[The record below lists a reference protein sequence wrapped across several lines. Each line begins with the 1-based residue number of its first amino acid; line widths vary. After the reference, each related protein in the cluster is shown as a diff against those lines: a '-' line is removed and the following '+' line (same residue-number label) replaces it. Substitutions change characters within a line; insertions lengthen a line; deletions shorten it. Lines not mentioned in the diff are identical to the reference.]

1 MFPCLLYDVAIT
13 LTNIKLDWQALQPNN
28 APYQALFNSVAELSP
43 ITMDV
48 VQPRLHNGLSLFCQT
63 SLRQPFMLLKAE
75 ESDVYLSLLSD
86 AISSLLPKDCPDIGG
101 YYQIEHQTMTW
112 HSSGEGLFAPTKR
125 VAYREWIEPEQLF
138 GNLYTYQEVIQLQPG
153 LIHQVNGGV
162 LVLPLRT
169 LLSQPLMWVRLKQM
183 IIQRRFDW
191 LSHDENRSLPLP
203 IPSMELDLRLVLV
216 GDRLSL
222 EELQAIE
229 PELASSA
236 LYGEFELDM
245 PFHEEDDLAVWCR
258 YVNGIIQQQNLPPL
272 SADAWPELIKLA
284 VRYTEDQCR
293 LPLDMQWLQQKLAAA
308 ANYHQEQQITQ
319 HSLQQA
325 ENNRIWRHGY
335 LAERSMDE
343 ILKGQVLI
351 HTQGSV
357 IGQINGLSVLE
368 YPGHP
373 TPLGEPSRISCVAH
387 LGDGEFVDVERKV
400 ELGGNIHA
408 KGMMIMQAYL
418 ISELKL
424 DQPQPFSASIVFE
437 QSYGE
442 IDGDSASLAELCAL
456 ISTLS
461 QQPIDQQIAV
471 TGAVDQ
477 FGYVQPIGGV
487 NEKIEGFFRICR
499 HRELTGHQGVIIP
512 VANIQHLCLNQDVI
526 NAVKNGQF
534 HIWAVEHVSEA
545 ASLLTGMLYYDPHD
559 PDLQEHDQQNDLQKE
574 HLLAMIRERITQANI
589 QERPRLPWFLRW
601 LG

>member
-1 MFPCLLYDVAIT
+1 M
-13 LTNIKLDWQALQPNN
+13 TNIKLDWQALQPNN
-28 APYQALFNSVAELSP
+28 APYQALFNSIAELVP
-43 ITMDV
+43 ITVDV
-48 VQPRLHNGLSLFCQT
+48 VQPRLHSGLSLFCQA

-75 ESDVYLSLLSD
+75 ESDVYLSLLSNTV
-86 AISSLLPKDCPDIGG
+86 SSLLPENRPNIGG
-101 YYQIEHQTMTW
+101 YYQIEHQTITW
-112 HSSGEGLFAPTKR
+112 HASGEGIFAPTER

-138 GNLYTYQEVIQLQPG
+138 GNVYTHQGILQLQPG
-153 LIHQVNGGV
+153 LIHQVNGGI
-162 LVLPLRT
+162 LILPLRT

-203 IPSMELDLRLVLV
+203 IPSMELDLRLILV

-245 PFHEEDDLAVWCR
+245 PFHAEDDLTRWCQ

-272 SADAWPELIKLA
+272 SSDAWPELIKLA
-284 VRYTEDQCR
+284 TRYTEDQFR
-293 LPLDMQWLQQKLAAA
+293 LPLDLQWIQQKLAAA
-308 ANYHQEQQITQ
+308 ANYQQEKQISK

-325 ENNRIWRHGY
+325 EDNRIWRHSY
-335 LAERSMDE
+335 LAERSIDE
-343 ILKGQVLI
+343 MLKGQILI

-373 TPLGEPSRISCVAH
+373 DPIGEPSRISCVAH
-387 LGDGEFVDVERKV
+387 LGDGEFTDVERKV

-424 DQPQPFSASIVFE
+424 EQPQPFSASIVFE

-442 IDGDSASLAELCAL
+442 VDGDSASLAELCAL
-456 ISTLS
+456 ISALS

-487 NEKIEGFFRICR
+487 NEKIEGFFRICHYR
-499 HRELTGHQGVIIP
+499 GLTGHQGVIIP
-512 VANIQHLCLNQDVI
+512 TANVQHLCLNQDVI
-526 NAVKNGQF
+526 DAVKNEQF
-534 HIWAVEHVSEA
+534 HIWAVEHVSETI
-545 ASLLTGMLYYDPHD
+545 SLLTGIPYYDP
-559 PDLQEHDQQNDLQKE
+559 QKE
-574 HLLAMIRERITQANI
+574 HLLAIIRERITQANI

-601 LG
+601 LD

>member
-1 MFPCLLYDVAIT
+1 M
-13 LTNIKLDWQALQPNN
+13 TNIKLDWQALQPNN

-48 VQPRLHNGLSLFCQT
+48 AQPRLHSGLSLFCQA

-75 ESDVYLSLLSD
+75 ESDVYLSLLSNTV
-86 AISSLLPKDCPDIGG
+86 SSLLPESCPNIGG
-101 YYQIEHQTMTW
+101 YYQIEHQTITL
-112 HSSGEGLFAPTKR
+112 HSSGEGTFAPTER

-138 GNLYTYQEVIQLQPG
+138 GNVYTHQGILQLQPG
-153 LIHQVNGGV
+153 LIHQVNGGI
-162 LVLPLRT
+162 LILPLRT

-203 IPSMELDLRLVLV
+203 IPPMELDLRLILV

-229 PELASSA
+229 PELTSNA

-245 PFHEEDDLAVWCR
+245 PFHAEDDLTIWCQ

-284 VRYTEDQCR
+284 TRYTEDQFR
-293 LPLDMQWLQQKLAAA
+293 LPLDLPWIQQKLAAA
-308 ANYHQEQQITQ
+308 ANYQQEKQITR

-325 ENNRIWRHGY
+325 EDNRTWRHGY
-335 LAERSMDE
+335 LAERSVDE
-343 ILKGQVLI
+343 ILKGQILI

-373 TPLGEPSRISCVAH
+373 EPMGEPSRISCVAH
-387 LGDGEFVDVERKV
+387 LGDGEFIDVERKV

-424 DQPQPFSASIVFE
+424 DQPLPFSASIVFE
-437 QSYGE
+437 QSYSE
-442 IDGDSASLAELCAL
+442 VDGDSASLAELCAL
-456 ISTLS
+456 ISALS

-487 NEKIEGFFRICR
+487 NEKIEGFFRICHYR
-499 HRELTGHQGVIIP
+499 GLTGRQGVIIP
-512 VANIQHLCLNQDVI
+512 TTNVQHLCLNQDVI
-526 NAVKNGQF
+526 DAVKNEQF
-534 HIWAVEHVSEA
+534 HIWPVEHVSEA
-545 ASLLTGMLYYDPHD
+545 VSLLTGIPYYDP
-559 PDLQEHDQQNDLQKE
+559 QKE
-574 HLLAMIRERITQANI
+574 HLLAMICERIAQANI

-601 LG
+601 LD

>member
-1 MFPCLLYDVAIT
+1 M
-13 LTNIKLDWQALQPNN
+13 TNIKLDWQALQPNN
-28 APYQALFNSVAELSP
+28 APYQALFNSVAELPS
-43 ITMDV
+43 ITMDE
-48 VQPRLHNGLSLFCQT
+48 VQPRLYSGLSLFCQT

-75 ESDVYLSLLSD
+75 ESDAYLSLLSD
-86 AISSLLPKDCPDIGG
+86 TISSLLPENLPENRPSIGG
-101 YYQIEHQTMTW
+101 YYHIEHQTIIW
-112 HSSGEGLFAPTKR
+112 HPSEEGLFAPTKR

-138 GNLYTYQEVIQLQPG
+138 GNIYTHQGVLQLQPG
-153 LIHQVNGGV
+153 LIHQVNGGI
-162 LVLPLRT
+162 LILPLRT

-183 IIQRRFDW
+183 IVQRRFDW

-203 IPSMELDLRLVLV
+203 IPSMELDLRLLLV

-222 EELQAIE
+222 EELQSIE
-229 PELASSA
+229 PELANNA

-258 YVNGIIQQQNLPPL
+258 YVNEITRQQNFPPL
-272 SADAWPELIKLA
+272 STDAWPELIKLA
-284 VRYTEDQCR
+284 ARYTEDQFQ
-293 LPLDMQWLQQKLAAA
+293 LPLDIQWIQQKLEAA
-308 ANYHQEQQITQ
+308 ANYHQENQITKY
-319 HSLQQA
+319 SLQQA
-325 ENNRIWRHGY
+325 EDNRIWRHGY
-335 LAERSMDE
+335 LSERSMDE
-343 ILKGQVLI
+343 ILKGQILI
-351 HTQGSV
+351 RTQGSV

-373 TPLGEPSRISCVAH
+373 EPMGEPSRISCVVH

-442 IDGDSASLAELCAL
+442 VDGDSASLAELCAL
-456 ISTLS
+456 ISALS

-477 FGYVQPIGGV
+477 FGYVQPIGGI
-487 NEKIEGFFRICR
+487 NEKIEGFFRLCNYR
-499 HRELTGHQGVIIP
+499 GLTGHQGVIIP
-512 VANIQHLCLNQDVI
+512 SINIQHLCLNQDVLD
-526 NAVKNGQF
+526 AVQNGQF

-545 ASLLTGMLYYDPHD
+545 ASLLLGIPYYDP
-559 PDLQEHDQQNDLQKE
+559 QKE
-574 HLLAMIRERITQANI
+574 HLLAMIHERITQANI
-589 QERPRLPWFLRW
+589 QERPQFPWFLRW

>member
-1 MFPCLLYDVAIT
+1 M
-13 LTNIKLDWQALQPNN
+13 TNIKLDWQALQPNN
-28 APYQALFNSVAELSP
+28 APYQALFNSVTELSP
-43 ITMDV
+43 ITIDE
-48 VQPRLHNGLSLFCQT
+48 VQPRLHSGLSLFCQAD
-63 SLRQPFMLLKAE
+63 LRQSFMLLKAE

-86 AISSLLPKDCPDIGG
+86 TISSLLPKSRPTIGG
-101 YYQIEHQTMTW
+101 YYQIEHQTITW
-112 HSSGEGLFAPTKR
+112 NSAGEGMFAPTER

-138 GNLYTYQEVIQLQPG
+138 GNIYTYQGVIQLQPG
-153 LIHQVNGGV
+153 LVHQVNGGV

-169 LLSQPLMWVRLKQM
+169 LLAQPLMWVRLKQM

-191 LSHDENRSLPLP
+191 LSHDENRPLP
-203 IPSMELDLRLVLV
+203 FPVPSMELDLRLLLV

-222 EELQAIE
+222 EELQTIE
-229 PELASSA
+229 PELANSA
-236 LYGEFELDM
+236 LYGEFEPDIL
-245 PFHEEDDLAVWCR
+245 FHEEDDLAVWCR
-258 YVNGIIQQQNLPPL
+258 YVNGIIQQKNLPPL
-272 SADAWPELIKLA
+272 STDAWPELLKQAI
-284 VRYTEDQCR
+284 RHTEDQLR
-293 LPLDMQWLQQKLAAA
+293 LPLDIQWLQQKLEAA
-308 ANYHQEQQITQ
+308 ANYQQENQITE

-325 ENNRIWRHGY
+325 EENRAWRHGY

-343 ILKGQVLI
+343 ILKGQILI
-351 HTQGSV
+351 RTQGSV

-373 TPLGEPSRISCVAH
+373 EPMGEPSRISCVAH
-387 LGDGEFVDVERKV
+387 LGDGELIDVERKV

-418 ISELKL
+418 IAELKL

-442 IDGDSASLAELCAL
+442 VDGDSASLAELCCL
-456 ISTLS
+456 ISALS

-487 NEKIEGFFRICR
+487 NEKIEGFFRLCHYR
-499 HRELTGHQGVIIP
+499 KLTGSQGVIIP
-512 VANIQHLCLNQDVI
+512 TSNVQHLCLSQDVV
-526 NAVKNGQF
+526 NAVKNGEF

-545 ASLLTGMLYYDPHD
+545 ASLLTGIPY
-559 PDLQEHDQQNDLQKE
+559 HDQQKE
-574 HLLAMIRERITQANI
+574 HLLAMIYARITQANHH
-589 QERPRLPWFLRW
+589 ERPQLPWFLRW

>member
-1 MFPCLLYDVAIT
+1 M
-13 LTNIKLDWQALQPNN
+13 TNIKLDWQALQPNN

-43 ITMDV
+43 ITIDV
-48 VQPRLHNGLSLFCQT
+48 VQPRLHSGLSLFCQA

-75 ESDVYLSLLSD
+75 ESDTYLSLLSD
-86 AISSLLPKDCPDIGG
+86 TVSSLLPTLPENHSSMGG
-101 YYQIEHQTMTW
+101 YYQVEHQTITW
-112 HSSGEGLFAPTKR
+112 HPSGKGLFAPTER

-138 GNLYTYQEVIQLQPG
+138 GNIYIHQGVIQLQPG

-162 LVLPLRT
+162 LILPLRA
-169 LLSQPLMWVRLKQM
+169 LLSQPLMWMRLKQM

-203 IPSMELDLRLVLV
+203 VPSMALDLRLLLV

-222 EELQAIE
+222 EELQSIE

-236 LYGEFELDM
+236 LYGEFELEM
-245 PFHEEDDLAVWCR
+245 TFHEENDLTVWCQ
-258 YVNGIIQQQNLPPL
+258 YVNGLIQQHNLPSL

-284 VRYTEDQCR
+284 VRYTGDKSQ
-293 LPLDMQWLQQKLAAA
+293 LPLDIQWIQQKLEAAA
-308 ANYHQEQQITQ
+308 GYHQENQITQ
-319 HSLQQA
+319 YSLQQA
-325 ENNRIWRHGY
+325 EDNRIWRHSY
-335 LAERSMDE
+335 LSERSMDE

-351 HTQGSV
+351 RTQGAV

-373 TPLGEPSRISCVAH
+373 DPIGEPSRISCVAH
-387 LGDGEFVDVERKV
+387 LGDGEFIDVERKV
-400 ELGGNIHA
+400 ELGGNLHA

-442 IDGDSASLAELCAL
+442 VDGDSASLAELCAL
-456 ISTLS
+456 ISALS

-477 FGYVQPIGGV
+477 FGYVQAIGGV

-499 HRELTGHQGVIIP
+499 YRGLTGHQGVIIP
-512 VANIQHLCLNQDVI
+512 ATNVQHLCLNEEVI
-526 NAVKNGQF
+526 NAVKKGQF
-534 HIWAVEHVSEA
+534 HIWAVEHVCEA
-545 ASLLTGMLYYDPHD
+545 ASLLTGIPYYDP
-559 PDLQEHDQQNDLQKE
+559 QKE
-574 HLLAMIRERITQANI
+574 HLLALIQERIAQAHI
-589 QERPRLPWFLRW
+589 QERPRFPWFLRW

>member
-1 MFPCLLYDVAIT
+1 MFSFSLYDVAIT

-28 APYQALFNSVAELSP
+28 TPYQALFNSVAELTP
-43 ITMDV
+43 ITVDV
-48 VQPRLHNGLSLFCQT
+48 VQPRLHSGLSLFCQA

-75 ESDVYLSLLSD
+75 ESDAYLSLLSNT
-86 AISSLLPKDCPDIGG
+86 ISSLLPESRPNIGG
-101 YYQIEHQTMTW
+101 YYQIEHQTITW
-112 HSSGEGLFAPTKR
+112 HSSGEGIFAPTKR

-138 GNLYTYQEVIQLQPG
+138 GNVYTHQGILQLQPG
-153 LIHQVNGGV
+153 LIHQVNGGI
-162 LVLPLRT
+162 LILPLRT

-203 IPSMELDLRLVLV
+203 IPSMELDLRLILV

-229 PELASSA
+229 PDLENSA

-245 PFHEEDDLAVWCR
+245 PFHAADDLTRWCQ

-284 VRYTEDQCR
+284 IRYTEDQFR
-293 LPLDMQWLQQKLAAA
+293 LPLDLQWIQQKLAAA
-308 ANYHQEQQITQ
+308 ANYPQEKQITK

-325 ENNRIWRHGY
+325 EDNRTWRHSY
-335 LAERSMDE
+335 LAERSIDE
-343 ILKGQVLI
+343 ILKGQILI

-373 TPLGEPSRISCVAH
+373 DPMGEPSRISCVAH
-387 LGDGEFVDVERKV
+387 LGDGEFIDVERKV

-424 DQPQPFSASIVFE
+424 EQPQPFSASIVFE
-437 QSYGE
+437 QSYSE
-442 IDGDSASLAELCAL
+442 VDGDSASLAELCAL
-456 ISTLS
+456 ISALS

-487 NEKIEGFFRICR
+487 NEKIESFFRICHYR
-499 HRELTGHQGVIIP
+499 GLTGHQGVIIP
-512 VANIQHLCLNQDVI
+512 TTNVQHLCLNQDVI
-526 NAVKNGQF
+526 DAVKSEQF
-534 HIWAVEHVSEA
+534 HIWAVEHVSETI
-545 ASLLTGMLYYDPHD
+545 SLLTGIPYYDP
-559 PDLQEHDQQNDLQKE
+559 QKE
-574 HLLAMIRERITQANI
+574 HLLAMICERIAQANI

-601 LG
+601 LD

>member
-1 MFPCLLYDVAIT
+1 M
-13 LTNIKLDWQALQPNN
+13 TNIKLDWQALQPNN
-28 APYQALFNSVAELSP
+28 APYEALFNSVTELPP

-48 VQPRLHNGLSLFCQT
+48 VQPRLHSGLSLFCQT
-63 SLRQPFMLLKAE
+63 DLSQSFMLLKAE
-75 ESDVYLSLLSD
+75 ESDAYLSLLSD
-86 AISSLLPKDCPDIGG
+86 AVSSLLPKNYPNVGG
-101 YYQIEHQTMTW
+101 YYQVEHQTITW
-112 HSSGEGLFAPTKR
+112 HPSKEGAFAPTER

-138 GNLYTYQEVIQLQPG
+138 GNIYTHQDTIQLQPG

-162 LVLPLRT
+162 LILPLRT

-183 IIQRRFDW
+183 ITQHRFDW
-191 LSHDENRSLPLP
+191 LSHDETRSLPFP
-203 IPSMELDLRLVLV
+203 VPSMELDLRLLLV

-229 PELASSA
+229 PELANNA
-236 LYGEFELDM
+236 LYGEYELDM
-245 PFHEEDDLAVWCR
+245 PFLEEDDLTTWCSLI
-258 YVNGIIQQQNLPPL
+258 NGIGQQQNLPPL
-272 SADAWPELIKLA
+272 SADAWPELIRQA
-284 VRYTEDQCR
+284 TRYTEDQFR
-293 LPLDMQWLQQKLAAA
+293 LPLDIQWLQQKLKAS
-308 ANYHQEQQITQ
+308 ANHQQQNQITAYA
-319 HSLQQA
+319 LQQA
-325 ENNRIWRHGY
+325 EMNRVWRHSY

-343 ILKGQVLI
+343 ILKGQILVR
-351 HTQGSV
+351 TEGSV

-373 TPLGEPSRISCVAH
+373 EPMGEPSRISCVAH
-387 LGDGEFVDVERKV
+387 LGDGEFIDVERKV

-442 IDGDSASLAELCAL
+442 VDGDSASLAELCAL
-456 ISTLS
+456 ISALA
-461 QQPIDQQIAV
+461 QHPIDQQIAV

-487 NEKIEGFFRICR
+487 NEKIEGFFRIC
-499 HRELTGHQGVIIP
+499 HYRELTGRQGVIIP
-512 VANIQHLCLNQDVI
+512 ASNIQHLCLHQDVVD
-526 NAVKNGQF
+526 AVKNGQF

-545 ASLLTGMLYYDPHD
+545 ASLLTGIPYYDP
-559 PDLQEHDQQNDLQKE
+559 EKE
-574 HLLAMIRERITQANI
+574 HLLAIIYERITQANN

-601 LG
+601 LH

>member
-1 MFPCLLYDVAIT
+1 M
-13 LTNIKLDWQALQPNN
+13 TNIKLDWQALQPNN
-28 APYQALFNSVAELSP
+28 APYQALFNSIAELIP
-43 ITMDV
+43 ITVDV
-48 VQPRLHNGLSLFCQT
+48 VQPRLHSGLSLFCQA

-75 ESDVYLSLLSD
+75 ESDVYLSLLSNTV
-86 AISSLLPKDCPDIGG
+86 SSLLPESRANIGG
-101 YYQIEHQTMTW
+101 YYQIEHQTITW
-112 HSSGEGLFAPTKR
+112 HASGEGIFAPTER

-138 GNLYTYQEVIQLQPG
+138 GNVYTHQGILQLQPG
-153 LIHQVNGGV
+153 LIHQVNGGI
-162 LVLPLRT
+162 LILPLRT

-203 IPSMELDLRLVLV
+203 IPSMELDLRLILV

-245 PFHEEDDLAVWCR
+245 PFHAEDDLTRWCQ

-272 SADAWPELIKLA
+272 SSDAWPELIKLA
-284 VRYTEDQCR
+284 TRYTEDQFR
-293 LPLDMQWLQQKLAAA
+293 LPLDLQWIQQKLAAA
-308 ANYHQEQQITQ
+308 ANYQQEKQISK

-325 ENNRIWRHGY
+325 EDNRIWRHSY
-335 LAERSMDE
+335 LAERSIDE
-343 ILKGQVLI
+343 MLKGQILI

-373 TPLGEPSRISCVAH
+373 DPIGEPSRISCVAH
-387 LGDGEFVDVERKV
+387 LGDGEFTDVERKV

-424 DQPQPFSASIVFE
+424 EQPQPFSASIVFE

-442 IDGDSASLAELCAL
+442 VDGDSASLAELCAL
-456 ISTLS
+456 ISALS

-487 NEKIEGFFRICR
+487 NEKIEGFFRICHYR
-499 HRELTGHQGVIIP
+499 GLTGHQGVIIP
-512 VANIQHLCLNQDVI
+512 TANVQHLCLNQDVI
-526 NAVKNGQF
+526 DAVKNEQF
-534 HIWAVEHVSEA
+534 HIWAVEHVSETI
-545 ASLLTGMLYYDPHD
+545 SLLTGIPYYDP
-559 PDLQEHDQQNDLQKE
+559 QKE
-574 HLLAMIRERITQANI
+574 HLLAIIRERITQANI

-601 LG
+601 LD

>member
-1 MFPCLLYDVAIT
+1 M
-13 LTNIKLDWQALQPNN
+13 TNIKLDWQALQPNN
-28 APYQALFNSVAELSP
+28 APYQALFHSVAELPP
-43 ITMDV
+43 ITMNM
-48 VQPRLHNGLSLFCQT
+48 VQPRLHSGLSLFCQT

-75 ESDVYLSLLSD
+75 ESDVYLSLLSHT
-86 AISSLLPKDCPDIGG
+86 ISSLLPQSHPTVGG
-101 YYQIEHQTMTW
+101 YYQIEHQTITW
-112 HSSGEGLFAPTKR
+112 HSSGEGIFAPTER

-138 GNLYTYQEVIQLQPG
+138 GNVYTYQGVLQLQPG
-153 LIHQVNGGV
+153 LIHQVNGGI
-162 LVLPLRT
+162 LILPLRT

-203 IPSMELDLRLVLV
+203 IPSMELDLRLILV

-229 PELASSA
+229 PELANSA

-245 PFHEEDDLAVWCR
+245 PFHAENDLTIWCQ
-258 YVNGIIQQQNLPPL
+258 YVNGITQQQNLPPL

-284 VRYTEDQCR
+284 TRYTEDQFR
-293 LPLDMQWLQQKLAAA
+293 LPLDIQWIQQKLAAA
-308 ANYHQEQQITQ
+308 ANYQQEKQITK

-325 ENNRIWRHGY
+325 EDNRTWRHGY
-335 LAERSMDE
+335 LAERSIDE
-343 ILKGQVLI
+343 MLKGQILI

-373 TPLGEPSRISCVAH
+373 DPIGEPSRISCVAH
-387 LGDGEFVDVERKV
+387 LGDGEFIDVERKV

-424 DQPQPFSASIVFE
+424 EQPQPFSASIVFE

-442 IDGDSASLAELCAL
+442 VDGDSASLAELCAF
-456 ISTLS
+456 ISALS

-487 NEKIEGFFRICR
+487 NEKIESFFRICHYR
-499 HRELTGHQGVIIP
+499 KLTGHQGVIIP
-512 VANIQHLCLNQDVI
+512 TANVQHLCLNQDVI
-526 NAVKNGQF
+526 DAVKNGQF
-534 HIWAVEHVSEA
+534 HIWAVEHVSETI
-545 ASLLTGMLYYDPHD
+545 SLLTGIPYYDP
-559 PDLQEHDQQNDLQKE
+559 QKE
-574 HLLAMIRERITQANI
+574 HLLAMICERIAQAHI
-589 QERPRLPWFLRW
+589 QERPQLPWFLRW

>member
-1 MFPCLLYDVAIT
+1 MFVHCLILYNKYFLLLDDVAIT

-28 APYQALFNSVAELSP
+28 TPYEAFFNSVSELP
-43 ITMDV
+43 FITMNE
-48 VQPRLHNGLSLFCQT
+48 VQSRLHSSLSLFCQAD
-63 SLRQPFMLLKAE
+63 LRQPFMLLKAE
-75 ESDVYLSLLSD
+75 ESDAYLSYLSN
-86 AISSLLPKDCPDIGG
+86 AVSSLLPKKNGNIGG
-101 YYQIEHQTMTW
+101 YYQIKHRTITW
-112 HSSGEGLFAPTKR
+112 HSSGEGSFAPTER
-125 VAYREWIEPEQLF
+125 VAYREWIESEQLF
-138 GNLYTYQEVIQLQPG
+138 GNIYTHQDTFQLQPG

-162 LVLPLRT
+162 LVLSLRT

-191 LSHDENRSLPLP
+191 LSHDENRSLPFP
-203 IPSMELDLRLVLV
+203 IPSMELNLRLILV

-222 EELQAIE
+222 EELQSIE
-229 PELASSA
+229 PELANNA

-245 PFHEEDDLAVWCR
+245 PLYGEDELTVWCR
-258 YVNGIIQQQNLPPL
+258 YVNGITQQQNLLPL
-272 SADAWPELIKLA
+272 SADAWPELLKQA
-284 VRYTEDQCR
+284 ARYTEDQFR
-293 LPLDMQWLQQKLAAA
+293 LPLDIQWLQQKLEAA
-308 ANYHQEQQITQ
+308 ANYQQENQLTAD
-319 HSLQQA
+319 SLQQA
-325 ENNRIWRHGY
+325 EENRIWRHSY
-335 LAERSMDE
+335 LSERSMDE
-343 ILKGQVLI
+343 MLKGQILI
-351 HTQGSV
+351 RTKGSV

-373 TPLGEPSRISCVAH
+373 DPIGEPSRISCVAH
-387 LGDGEFVDVERKV
+387 LGDGEFIDVERKV

-442 IDGDSASLAELCAL
+442 VDGDSASLAELCAL

-461 QQPIDQQIAV
+461 QHPIDQQIAV

-487 NEKIEGFFRICR
+487 NEKIEGFFRVC
-499 HRELTGHQGVIIP
+499 HYRELTGYQGVIIP
-512 VANIQHLCLNQDVI
+512 ASNVQHLCLNQDVI
-526 NAVKNGQF
+526 DAVKNGQF

-545 ASLLTGMLYYDPHD
+545 ASLLTGIPYYDP
-559 PDLQEHDQQNDLQKE
+559 EKE
-574 HLLAMIRERITQANI
+574 HLLAIIYERITQANN

>member
-28 APYQALFNSVAELSP
+28 APYQALFNSVAELPP
-43 ITMDV
+43 ITMDM
-48 VQPRLHNGLSLFCQT
+48 VQPRLYSGLSIFCQT
-63 SLRQPFMLLKAE
+63 PLRQPLMLLKAE
-75 ESDVYLSLLSD
+75 ESDIYLSLLSD
-86 AISSLLPKDCPDIGG
+86 TIPSLLPENRPNIGG
-101 YYQIEHQTMTW
+101 YYQIEHQTITW
-112 HSSGEGLFAPTKR
+112 HPSGEGLFAPTER

-138 GNLYTYQEVIQLQPG
+138 GNVYTYQGTLQLQPG
-153 LIHQVNGGV
+153 LIHQVNGGI
-162 LVLPLRT
+162 LILPLRT

-191 LSHDENRSLPLP
+191 LSHDENRALPLP
-203 IPSMELDLRLVLV
+203 IPAMELDLRLILV

-236 LYGEFELDM
+236 LYGEFELDI
-245 PFHEEDDLAVWCR
+245 PVLAEDDLAVWCR

-272 SADAWPELIKLA
+272 STDAWPELIKLA
-284 VRYTEDQCR
+284 TRYTEDQFR
-293 LPLDMQWLQQKLAAA
+293 LPLDIQWLQQKLEAA
-308 ANYHQEQQITQ
+308 ANYQQENRITQ
-319 HSLQQA
+319 HALQQA
-325 ENNRIWRHGY
+325 EDNRNWRHGY
-335 LAERSMDE
+335 LAERSTEE
-343 ILKGQVLI
+343 ILKGQILI
-351 HTQGSV
+351 NTQGSV

-373 TPLGEPSRISCVAH
+373 DPIGEPSRISCVAH
-387 LGDGEFVDVERKV
+387 LGDGEFIDVERKV

-424 DQPQPFSASIVFE
+424 EQPQPFSASIVFE

-442 IDGDSASLAELCAL
+442 VDGDSASLAELCAL
-456 ISTLS
+456 ISALS

-487 NEKIEGFFRICR
+487 NEKIEGFFRICHYR
-499 HRELTGHQGVIIP
+499 GLTGHQGVIIP
-512 VANIQHLCLNQDVI
+512 TTNIQHLCLNQDVI
-526 NAVKNGQF
+526 DAVKDEQF
-534 HIWAVEHVSEA
+534 HIWAVKHVSEA
-545 ASLLTGMLYYDPHD
+545 ASLLTGIPYYDP
-559 PDLQEHDQQNDLQKE
+559 QKE
-574 HLLAMIRERITQANI
+574 HLLAMIRELITQANT

>member
-1 MFPCLLYDVAIT
+1 MFPFSLYDVAIT

-28 APYQALFNSVAELSP
+28 APYQALFNSVAELTP
-43 ITMDV
+43 ITVDV
-48 VQPRLHNGLSLFCQT
+48 VQPRLHSGLSLFCQS

-75 ESDVYLSLLSD
+75 ESDVYLSFLSNT
-86 AISSLLPKDCPDIGG
+86 ISSLLPESYPNIGG
-101 YYQIEHQTMTW
+101 YYQIEHQTITW
-112 HSSGEGLFAPTKR
+112 HSSGEGIFAPTER

-138 GNLYTYQEVIQLQPG
+138 GNVYTHQGILQLQPG
-153 LIHQVNGGV
+153 LIHQVNGGI
-162 LVLPLRT
+162 LILPLRT

-203 IPSMELDLRLVLV
+203 IPSMELDLRLILV

-222 EELQAIE
+222 EELQATE

-245 PFHEEDDLAVWCR
+245 SFHAEDDLTIWCQ

-284 VRYTEDQCR
+284 TRYTEDQFR
-293 LPLDMQWLQQKLAAA
+293 LPLDIQWIQQKLAAA
-308 ANYHQEQQITQ
+308 ANYQQEKQITK

-325 ENNRIWRHGY
+325 EDNRTWRHSY
-335 LAERSMDE
+335 LAERSIDE
-343 ILKGQVLI
+343 ILKGQILI
-351 HTQGSV
+351 RTQGSV

-373 TPLGEPSRISCVAH
+373 DPMGEPSRISCVAH
-387 LGDGEFVDVERKV
+387 LGDGEFIDVERKV

-424 DQPQPFSASIVFE
+424 EQPQPFSASIVFE

-442 IDGDSASLAELCAL
+442 VDGDSASLAELCAL
-456 ISTLS
+456 ISALS

-487 NEKIEGFFRICR
+487 NEKIESFFRICHYR
-499 HRELTGHQGVIIP
+499 GLTGHQGVIIP
-512 VANIQHLCLNQDVI
+512 TANVQHLCLNQDVI
-526 NAVKNGQF
+526 DAVKNEQF
-534 HIWAVEHVSEA
+534 HIWAVEHVSETI
-545 ASLLTGMLYYDPHD
+545 SLLTGIPYCDP
-559 PDLQEHDQQNDLQKE
+559 QKE
-574 HLLAMIRERITQANI
+574 HLLAMICERIVQANI

-601 LG
+601 LD

>member
-1 MFPCLLYDVAIT
+1 M
-13 LTNIKLDWQALQPNN
+13 TNIKLDWQALQPNN

-43 ITMDV
+43 ITIDV
-48 VQPRLHNGLSLFCQT
+48 VQPRLHSGLSLFCQT

-75 ESDVYLSLLSD
+75 ESDVYLSLLSNT
-86 AISSLLPKDCPDIGG
+86 ISSLLPESHPNIGG
-101 YYQIEHQTMTW
+101 YYQIEHQTITW
-112 HSSGEGLFAPTKR
+112 HSSGEGIFAPTER

-138 GNLYTYQEVIQLQPG
+138 GNVYTHQGILQLQPG
-153 LIHQVNGGV
+153 LIHQVNGGI
-162 LVLPLRT
+162 LILPLRT

-191 LSHDENRSLPLP
+191 LSHDENRPLPLP
-203 IPSMELDLRLVLV
+203 IPSMELDLRLILV

-229 PELASSA
+229 PELASNA

-245 PFHEEDDLAVWCR
+245 PFHAEDDLTIWCQ

-284 VRYTEDQCR
+284 TRYTEDQFR
-293 LPLDMQWLQQKLAAA
+293 LPLDIQWVQQKLEAA
-308 ANYHQEQQITQ
+308 ANYQQEKQITK

-325 ENNRIWRHGY
+325 EDNRIWRHGY
-335 LAERSMDE
+335 LAERSINE
-343 ILKGQVLI
+343 ILQGQILI
-351 HTQGSV
+351 RTQGSV

-373 TPLGEPSRISCVAH
+373 DPMGEPSRISCVAH
-387 LGDGEFVDVERKV
+387 LGDGEFIDVERKV

-424 DQPQPFSASIVFE
+424 EQPQPFSASIVFE

-442 IDGDSASLAELCAL
+442 VDGDSASLAELCAL
-456 ISTLS
+456 ISALS

-487 NEKIEGFFRICR
+487 NEKIESFFRICHYR
-499 HRELTGHQGVIIP
+499 GLTGHQGVIIP
-512 VANIQHLCLNQDVI
+512 ATNVQHLCLNQDVI
-526 NAVKNGQF
+526 DAVKNGQF
-534 HIWAVEHVSEA
+534 HIWAVEHVSETI
-545 ASLLTGMLYYDPHD
+545 SLLTGIPYYDP
-559 PDLQEHDQQNDLQKE
+559 QKE
-574 HLLAMIRERITQANI
+574 HLLAMICERIAQANI

>member
-1 MFPCLLYDVAIT
+1 M
-13 LTNIKLDWQALQPNN
+13 TNIKLDWQALQPNN
-28 APYQALFNSVAELSP
+28 TPYQALFNSVAELTP
-43 ITMDV
+43 ITVDV
-48 VQPRLHNGLSLFCQT
+48 VQPRLHSGLSLFCQA

-75 ESDVYLSLLSD
+75 ESDAYLSLLSNT
-86 AISSLLPKDCPDIGG
+86 ISSLLPESRPNIGG
-101 YYQIEHQTMTW
+101 YYQIEHQTITW
-112 HSSGEGLFAPTKR
+112 HSSGEGIFAPTKR

-138 GNLYTYQEVIQLQPG
+138 GNVYTHQGILQLQPG
-153 LIHQVNGGV
+153 LIHQVNGGI
-162 LVLPLRT
+162 LILPLRT

-203 IPSMELDLRLVLV
+203 IPSMELDLRLILV

-229 PELASSA
+229 PDLENSA

-245 PFHEEDDLAVWCR
+245 PFHAADDLTRWCQ

-284 VRYTEDQCR
+284 IRYTEDQFR
-293 LPLDMQWLQQKLAAA
+293 LPLDLQWIQQKLAAA
-308 ANYHQEQQITQ
+308 ANYPQEKQITK

-325 ENNRIWRHGY
+325 EDNRTWRHSY
-335 LAERSMDE
+335 LAERSIDE
-343 ILKGQVLI
+343 ILKGQILI

-373 TPLGEPSRISCVAH
+373 DPMGEPSRISCVAH
-387 LGDGEFVDVERKV
+387 LGDGEFIDVERKV

-424 DQPQPFSASIVFE
+424 EQPQPFSASIVFE
-437 QSYGE
+437 QSYSE
-442 IDGDSASLAELCAL
+442 VDGDSASLAELCAL
-456 ISTLS
+456 ISALS

-487 NEKIEGFFRICR
+487 NEKIESFFRICHYR
-499 HRELTGHQGVIIP
+499 GLTGHQGVIIP
-512 VANIQHLCLNQDVI
+512 TTNVQHLCLNQDVI
-526 NAVKNGQF
+526 DAVKSEQF
-534 HIWAVEHVSEA
+534 HIWAVEHVSETI
-545 ASLLTGMLYYDPHD
+545 SLLTGIPYYDP
-559 PDLQEHDQQNDLQKE
+559 QKE
-574 HLLAMIRERITQANI
+574 HLLAMICERIAQANI

-601 LG
+601 LD

>member
-1 MFPCLLYDVAIT
+1 M
-13 LTNIKLDWQALQPNN
+13 TNIKLDWQALQPNN
-28 APYQALFNSVAELSP
+28 APYQALFNSVAELPP
-43 ITMDV
+43 ITIDE
-48 VQPRLHNGLSLFCQT
+48 VQPRLHSGLSLFCQA

-75 ESDVYLSLLSD
+75 ESNAYLSLLSD
-86 AISSLLPKDCPDIGG
+86 TISSLLPENRPSIGG
-101 YYQIEHQTMTW
+101 YYQIEHQTITW
-112 HSSGEGLFAPTKR
+112 HSTGEGFFAPTEQ

-138 GNLYTYQEVIQLQPG
+138 GNIYTHQGVLQLQPG
-153 LIHQVNGGV
+153 LIHQVNGGI
-162 LVLPLRT
+162 LILSLRT

-191 LSHDENRSLPLP
+191 LSHDEKHPLPLP
-203 IPSMELDLRLVLV
+203 IPSMELDLRLLLV

-222 EELQAIE
+222 EELQSIE
-229 PELASSA
+229 PELTNNA

-245 PFHEEDDLAVWCR
+245 PFHEEDDLTVWCR

-284 VRYTEDQCR
+284 TRYTEDQFQ
-293 LPLDMQWLQQKLAAA
+293 LPLDIQWVQQKLETATI
-308 ANYHQEQQITQ
+308 YHQENQITKD
-319 HSLQQA
+319 SLQQA
-325 ENNRIWRHGY
+325 EDNRIWRHGY
-335 LAERSMDE
+335 LSERSMDE

-351 HTQGSV
+351 RTQGSV

-373 TPLGEPSRISCVAH
+373 DPMGEPSRISCVAH
-387 LGDGEFVDVERKV
+387 LGDGEFIDVERKV

-442 IDGDSASLAELCAL
+442 VDGDSASLAELCAL
-456 ISTLS
+456 ISALS

-487 NEKIEGFFRICR
+487 NEKIEGFFRLC
-499 HRELTGHQGVIIP
+499 HYCGLTGHQGVIIP
-512 VANIQHLCLNQDVI
+512 TTNVQHLCLNQDVV

-534 HIWAVEHVSEA
+534 HIWAVGHVSEA
-545 ASLLTGMLYYDPHD
+545 ASLLLGIPYYDP
-559 PDLQEHDQQNDLQKE
+559 QKE
-574 HLLAMIRERITQANI
+574 HLLAIIHERITQANI
-589 QERPRLPWFLRW
+589 QERPRFPWFLRW

>member
-1 MFPCLLYDVAIT
+1 M
-13 LTNIKLDWQALQPNN
+13 TNIKLDWQALQPNN
-28 APYQALFNSVAELSP
+28 APYQALFNSVAELAP

-48 VQPRLHNGLSLFCQT
+48 VQPRLHSGLSLFCQA

-75 ESDVYLSLLSD
+75 ESDVYLSLLSNT
-86 AISSLLPKDCPDIGG
+86 ISSLLPESRPNIGG
-101 YYQIEHQTMTW
+101 YYQIEHQTITW
-112 HSSGEGLFAPTKR
+112 HSSGEGIFAPTER

-138 GNLYTYQEVIQLQPG
+138 GNVYTYQGILQLQPG
-153 LIHQVNGGV
+153 LIHQVNGGI
-162 LVLPLRT
+162 LILPLRT

-203 IPSMELDLRLVLV
+203 IPSMELDLRLMLV

-222 EELQAIE
+222 EELQSIE

-236 LYGEFELDM
+236 LYSEFELDI
-245 PFHEEDDLAVWCR
+245 PFHAEDDLTLWCQ

-284 VRYTEDQCR
+284 IRYTEDQFR
-293 LPLDMQWLQQKLAAA
+293 LPLDIQWIQQKLAAA
-308 ANYHQEQQITQ
+308 ANYQQEKQITK

-325 ENNRIWRHGY
+325 EDNRTWRHSY
-335 LAERSMDE
+335 LAERSIDE
-343 ILKGQVLI
+343 ILKGQILI
-351 HTQGSV
+351 RTQGSV

-373 TPLGEPSRISCVAH
+373 DPMGEPSRISCVAH
-387 LGDGEFVDVERKV
+387 LGDGEFIDVERKV

-424 DQPQPFSASIVFE
+424 EQPQPFSASIVFE

-442 IDGDSASLAELCAL
+442 VDGDSASLAELCAL
-456 ISTLS
+456 ISALS

-487 NEKIEGFFRICR
+487 NEKIESFFRIC
-499 HRELTGHQGVIIP
+499 HYRELTGHQGVIIP
-512 VANIQHLCLNQDVI
+512 TANVQHLCLNQEVI
-526 NAVKNGQF
+526 DAVKNGQF
-534 HIWAVEHVSEA
+534 HIWAVEHVSETI
-545 ASLLTGMLYYDPHD
+545 SLLTGIPYYDP
-559 PDLQEHDQQNDLQKE
+559 QKE
-574 HLLAMIRERITQANI
+574 HLLAMICERIAQANI
-589 QERPRLPWFLRW
+589 QERPRFPWFLRW

>member
-1 MFPCLLYDVAIT
+1 MFPFLLYDVAIT

-28 APYQALFNSVAELSP
+28 APYQALFNSIAKLTP

-48 VQPRLHNGLSLFCQT
+48 VQPRLHSGLSLFCQS

-75 ESDVYLSLLSD
+75 ESDVYLSLLSNT
-86 AISSLLPKDCPDIGG
+86 ISSLLPESRSNIGG
-101 YYQIEHQTMTW
+101 YYQIEHQTITW
-112 HSSGEGLFAPTKR
+112 HSSGEGIFAPTER

-138 GNLYTYQEVIQLQPG
+138 GNVYTHQGILQLQPG
-153 LIHQVNGGV
+153 LIHQVNGGI
-162 LVLPLRT
+162 LILPLRT

-203 IPSMELDLRLVLV
+203 IPSMELDLRLILV

-229 PELASSA
+229 PELAGSA

-245 PFHEEDDLAVWCR
+245 PFHAEDELTIWCK

-284 VRYTEDQCR
+284 TRYTEDQFR
-293 LPLDMQWLQQKLAAA
+293 LPLDLQWIQQKLVAA
-308 ANYHQEQQITQ
+308 ANYQQEKQITR

-325 ENNRIWRHGY
+325 EDNRTWRHSY
-335 LAERSMDE
+335 LAERSIDE
-343 ILKGQVLI
+343 ILKGQILI

-368 YPGHP
+368 YPGYP
-373 TPLGEPSRISCVAH
+373 DPMGEPSRISCVAH
-387 LGDGEFVDVERKV
+387 LGDGEFIDVERKV

-424 DQPQPFSASIVFE
+424 EQPQPFSASIVFE

-442 IDGDSASLAELCAL
+442 VDGDSASLAELCAL
-456 ISTLS
+456 ISALS

-487 NEKIEGFFRICR
+487 NEKIESFFRICHYR
-499 HRELTGHQGVIIP
+499 GLTGHQGVIIP
-512 VANIQHLCLNQDVI
+512 TTNVQHLCLNQDVI
-526 NAVKNGQF
+526 DAVKNEQF
-534 HIWAVEHVSEA
+534 HIWAVEHVSDTI
-545 ASLLTGMLYYDPHD
+545 SLLTGIPYYDP
-559 PDLQEHDQQNDLQKE
+559 QKE
-574 HLLAMIRERITQANI
+574 HLLAMICERIAQANI

-601 LG
+601 LD

>member
-1 MFPCLLYDVAIT
+1 M
-13 LTNIKLDWQALQPNN
+13 TNIKLDWQALQPNN
-28 APYQALFNSVAELSP
+28 APYQALFNSVAELTP
-43 ITMDV
+43 ITVDV
-48 VQPRLHNGLSLFCQT
+48 VQPRLHSGLSLFCQS

-75 ESDVYLSLLSD
+75 ESDVYLSFLSNT
-86 AISSLLPKDCPDIGG
+86 ISSLLPESYPNIGG
-101 YYQIEHQTMTW
+101 YYQIEHQTITW
-112 HSSGEGLFAPTKR
+112 HSSGEGIFAPTER

-138 GNLYTYQEVIQLQPG
+138 GNVYTHQGILQLQPG
-153 LIHQVNGGV
+153 LIHQVNGGI
-162 LVLPLRT
+162 LILPLRT

-203 IPSMELDLRLVLV
+203 IPSMELDLRLILV

-222 EELQAIE
+222 EELQATE

-245 PFHEEDDLAVWCR
+245 SFHAEDDLTIWCQ

-284 VRYTEDQCR
+284 TRYTEDQFR
-293 LPLDMQWLQQKLAAA
+293 LPLDIQWIQQKLAAA
-308 ANYHQEQQITQ
+308 ANYQQEKQITK

-325 ENNRIWRHGY
+325 EDNRTWRHSY
-335 LAERSMDE
+335 LAERSIDE
-343 ILKGQVLI
+343 ILKGQILI
-351 HTQGSV
+351 RTQGSV

-373 TPLGEPSRISCVAH
+373 DPMGEPSRISCVAH
-387 LGDGEFVDVERKV
+387 LGDGEFIDVERKV

-424 DQPQPFSASIVFE
+424 EQPQPFSASIVFE

-442 IDGDSASLAELCAL
+442 VDGDSASLAELCAL
-456 ISTLS
+456 ISALS

-487 NEKIEGFFRICR
+487 NEKIESFFRICHYR
-499 HRELTGHQGVIIP
+499 GLTGHQGVIIP
-512 VANIQHLCLNQDVI
+512 TANVQHLCLNQDVI
-526 NAVKNGQF
+526 DAVKNEQF
-534 HIWAVEHVSEA
+534 HIWAVEHVSETI
-545 ASLLTGMLYYDPHD
+545 SLLTGIPYCDP
-559 PDLQEHDQQNDLQKE
+559 QKE
-574 HLLAMIRERITQANI
+574 HLLAMICERIVQANI

-601 LG
+601 LD

>member
-1 MFPCLLYDVAIT
+1 M
-13 LTNIKLDWQALQPNN
+13 TNIKLDWQALQPNN
-28 APYQALFNSVAELSP
+28 APYQALFNSVAELPP
-43 ITMDV
+43 ITMDM
-48 VQPRLHNGLSLFCQT
+48 VQPRLYSGLSIFCQT
-63 SLRQPFMLLKAE
+63 PLRQPLMLLKAE
-75 ESDVYLSLLSD
+75 ESDIYLSLLSD
-86 AISSLLPKDCPDIGG
+86 TIPSLLPENRPNIGG
-101 YYQIEHQTMTW
+101 YYQIEHQTITW
-112 HSSGEGLFAPTKR
+112 HPSGEGLFAPTER

-138 GNLYTYQEVIQLQPG
+138 GNVYTYQGTLQLQPG
-153 LIHQVNGGV
+153 LIHQVNGGI
-162 LVLPLRT
+162 LILPLRT

-191 LSHDENRSLPLP
+191 LSHDENRALPLP
-203 IPSMELDLRLVLV
+203 IPAMELDLRLILV

-236 LYGEFELDM
+236 LYGEFELDI
-245 PFHEEDDLAVWCR
+245 PVLAEDDLAVWCR

-272 SADAWPELIKLA
+272 STDAWPELIKLA
-284 VRYTEDQCR
+284 TRYTEDQFR
-293 LPLDMQWLQQKLAAA
+293 LPLDIQWLQQKLEAA
-308 ANYHQEQQITQ
+308 ANYQQENRITQ
-319 HSLQQA
+319 HALQQA
-325 ENNRIWRHGY
+325 EDNRNWRHGY
-335 LAERSMDE
+335 LAERSTEE
-343 ILKGQVLI
+343 ILKGQILI
-351 HTQGSV
+351 NTQGSV

-373 TPLGEPSRISCVAH
+373 DPIGEPSRISCVAH
-387 LGDGEFVDVERKV
+387 LGDGEFIDVERKV

-424 DQPQPFSASIVFE
+424 EQPQPFSASIVFE

-442 IDGDSASLAELCAL
+442 VDGDSASLAELCAL
-456 ISTLS
+456 ISALS

-487 NEKIEGFFRICR
+487 NEKIEGFFRICHYR
-499 HRELTGHQGVIIP
+499 GLTGHQGVIIP
-512 VANIQHLCLNQDVI
+512 TTNIQHLCLNQDVI
-526 NAVKNGQF
+526 DAVKDEQF
-534 HIWAVEHVSEA
+534 HIWAVKHVSEA
-545 ASLLTGMLYYDPHD
+545 ASLLTGIPYYDP
-559 PDLQEHDQQNDLQKE
+559 QKE
-574 HLLAMIRERITQANI
+574 HLLAMIRELITQANT

>member
-1 MFPCLLYDVAIT
+1 M
-13 LTNIKLDWQALQPNN
+13 TNIKLDWQALQPNN

-43 ITMDV
+43 ITMDE
-48 VQPRLHNGLSLFCQT
+48 VQPRLHSGLSLFCQAD
-63 SLRQPFMLLKAE
+63 LRQPFMLLKAE
-75 ESDVYLSLLSD
+75 ESDAYLSLLSD
-86 AISSLLPKDCPDIGG
+86 TTSSLLSKNRPNIGG
-101 YYQIEHQTMTW
+101 YYQIEHQIITW
-112 HSSGEGLFAPTKR
+112 HSSGEGFFAPTER

-138 GNLYTYQEVIQLQPG
+138 GNIYTHQGVLQLQPG
-153 LIHQVNGGV
+153 LIHQVNGGI
-162 LVLPLRT
+162 LILPLRT

-203 IPSMELDLRLVLV
+203 VPSMELDLRLLLV

-229 PELASSA
+229 PELANSA

-258 YVNGIIQQQNLPPL
+258 YVNGIIQQQNLPAL
-272 SADAWPELIKLA
+272 NADAWPELLKQVI
-284 VRYTEDQCR
+284 RYTEDQCR
-293 LPLDMQWLQQKLAAA
+293 LPLDTQWLQQKLETA
-308 ANYHQEQQITQ
+308 ANYQQENQITE

-325 ENNRIWRHGY
+325 EDNRIWRHSY

-351 HTQGSV
+351 RTQGSV

-373 TPLGEPSRISCVAH
+373 DPMGEPARISCVAH
-387 LGDGEFVDVERKV
+387 LGDGEFIDVERKV

-442 IDGDSASLAELCAL
+442 VDGDSASLAELCAL
-456 ISTLS
+456 ISALS

-487 NEKIEGFFRICR
+487 NEKIEGFFRIC
-499 HRELTGHQGVIIP
+499 HYREFTGHQGVIIP
-512 VANIQHLCLNQDVI
+512 TTNIQHLCLNQDIV

-545 ASLLTGMLYYDPHD
+545 ASLLTGIPYYDP
-559 PDLQEHDQQNDLQKE
+559 QKE
-574 HLLAMIRERITQANI
+574 HLLSIIYDRITQVNN

>member
-1 MFPCLLYDVAIT
+1 MFPFSLYDVAIT

-28 APYQALFNSVAELSP
+28 APYQALFNSVAEFTP

-48 VQPRLHNGLSLFCQT
+48 VQPRLHSGLSLFCQA
-63 SLRQPFMLLKAE
+63 SLHQPFMLLKAE
-75 ESDVYLSLLSD
+75 ESDVYLSLLSNT
-86 AISSLLPKDCPDIGG
+86 ISSLLPESHPTIGG
-101 YYQIEHQTMTW
+101 YYQIEHQTITW
-112 HSSGEGLFAPTKR
+112 HASGEGIFAPTER

-138 GNLYTYQEVIQLQPG
+138 GNVYTHKGILQLQPG
-153 LIHQVNGGV
+153 LIHQVNGGI
-162 LVLPLRT
+162 LILPLRT

-183 IIQRRFDW
+183 IIQHRFDW

-203 IPSMELDLRLVLV
+203 IPSMELDLRLILV

-229 PELASSA
+229 PELTSSA

-245 PFHEEDDLAVWCR
+245 PFHTEDDLTIWCQ

-272 SADAWPELIKLA
+272 SADAWPELIQFA
-284 VRYTEDQCR
+284 TRYIEDQFR
-293 LPLDMQWLQQKLAAA
+293 LPLDIQWIQQKLAAA
-308 ANYHQEQQITQ
+308 THYQQEKQITK

-325 ENNRIWRHGY
+325 EDNRTWRHSY
-335 LAERSMDE
+335 LAERSIDD
-343 ILKGQVLI
+343 ILKGQILI

-373 TPLGEPSRISCVAH
+373 DPMGEPSRISCVAH
-387 LGDGEFVDVERKV
+387 LGDGEFIDVERKV

-424 DQPQPFSASIVFE
+424 EQPQPFSASIVFE

-442 IDGDSASLAELCAL
+442 VDGDSASLAELCAL
-456 ISTLS
+456 ISALS

-487 NEKIEGFFRICR
+487 NEKIESFFRICHYR
-499 HRELTGHQGVIIP
+499 GLTGHQGVIIP
-512 VANIQHLCLNQDVI
+512 TTNVQHLCLKQDVVD
-526 NAVKNGQF
+526 AVKNKQF

-545 ASLLTGMLYYDPHD
+545 VSLLTGVPYYDP
-559 PDLQEHDQQNDLQKE
+559 QKE
-574 HLLAMIRERITQANI
+574 HLLAIIRERITQANI

-601 LG
+601 LD